1 MNIPQLTARQVLRP
15 ATVTYQGEPASP
27 FSLSG
32 AAATIHPACGCGG
45 AEAKPAC
52 SCGGG
57 GGCSCGGAAA
67 TPPAYVYAIGAI
79 TPVFPSLSVE
89 KEFLQALEPL
99 IPPVDPR
106 TIPVPL
112 SDAWYF
118 QVLGKASNLY
128 IAREMCWQFRRDA
141 TTPYL
146 LIPRAQDELVGMVS
160 ASAPSPR
167 DTVDFDV
174 VLGRV
179 GPTALPEMCNGLIL
193 PTIICDET
201 FNFSSKQ
208 YMQDISAILLQG
220 TKISPPVT
228 IVDDKLLS
236 TTFAAVLRMSDN
248 TGDTNAFRA
257 MNFLVVRY
265 IELYVL
271 FYNMAIN
278 NFYTKA
284 SLTETRYLI
293 TTIKTQPAPIQ
304 GSQTIIDVIF
314 SFVGQ
319 TTNTLFRWSCRVD
332 VSGEFPFLVFPLAPY
347 YGT

>member
-1 MNIPQLTARQVLRP
+1 MNIPQLTARQVLGP
-15 ATVTYQGEPASP
+15 ATVTYQGEPASS

-32 AAATIHPACGCGG
+32 AAATIHPACGGG
-45 AEAKPAC
+45 AKPAC
-52 SCGGG
+52 SCSGSGG

-67 TPPAYVYAIGAI
+67 APPVYVYAIGAI
-79 TPVFPSLSVE
+79 NPVFPSLSVE
-89 KEFLQALEPL
+89 KEFLQAMEPP
-99 IPPVDPR
+99 IPPVDTR

-141 TTPYL
+141 TTSYL
-146 LIPRAQDELVGMVS
+146 LIPRSQDELVGMVS
-160 ASAPSPR
+160 ASAPSPK

-179 GPTALPEMCNGLIL
+179 GPTAPQEMCNGLIL

-208 YMQDISAILLQG
+208 YMQDISAVLRQG
-220 TKISPPVT
+220 TAISPPVT
-228 IVDDKLLS
+228 TVDDKLLS
-236 TTFAAVLRMSDN
+236 VTFAAVMRMSDN
-248 TGDTNAFRA
+248 MGDTNAFRA

-265 IELYVL
+265 LDLYVL

-284 SLTETRYLI
+284 NPSETRYLI
-293 TTIKTQPAPIQ
+293 TAIKTQPAPIQ